1 MKSELID
8 HYFPR
13 GLAWTVLVLT
23 FGLSVYLIGWLQHFG
38 WPIFFVFL
46 NLIMFT
52 PTYITSVDTH
62 SKVIL
67 DEFRIFW
74 IPIRSTEKSFQQ
86 LHCIQLE
93 KERETHRA
101 MSRSRDRIA
110 DFFQYVGI
118 LKFDRDNL
126 EIARDT
132 DYHSFKEKMDKMS
145 NQLGIP
151 LDRRF

>member
-8 HYFPR
+8 YYFPR
-13 GLAWTVLVLT
+13 GLAWTVLVATLS
-23 FGLSVYLIGWLQHFG
+23 LSVYLIGWKNSFG

-52 PTYITSVDTH
+52 PTYLTSVDTN

-67 DEFRIFW
+67 DEFQIFW
-74 IPIRSTEKSFQQ
+74 IPIRSKRISFQE
-86 LHCIQLE
+86 LHCIQLD

-101 MSRSRDRIA
+101 MSRSRDHIT
-110 DFFQYVGI
+110 DFFQYVGT
-118 LKFDRDNL
+118 LKFDRDYL

-132 DYHSFKEKMDKMS
+132 DYHSFKEKMKKMGD
-145 NQLGIP
+145 QLGIP
-151 LDRRF
+151 LNRQF